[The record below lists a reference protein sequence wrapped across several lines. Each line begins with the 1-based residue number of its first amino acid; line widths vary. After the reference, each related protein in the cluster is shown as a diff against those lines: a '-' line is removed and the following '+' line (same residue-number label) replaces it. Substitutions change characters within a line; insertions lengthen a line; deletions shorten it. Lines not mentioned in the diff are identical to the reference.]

1 MCSRRSNLFLHPE
14 WVKDARDVVVVGGGT
29 VGCEVAH
36 WLTAEYGKQVSVLEM
51 LPHFMK
57 GVCTANRGHLIH
69 DLERRGAKLFNCTRV
84 KSVHIGGVTVARNIS
99 STVPDPY
106 ITWAPLLPENI
117 PNPLAKPI
125 REEII
130 EETLKADLV
139 VLAVGLQADHSL
151 FETCQLQNVAGDIIA
166 IGDNFHIGHVF
177 EAVEAGFNV
186 GNSL

>member
-1 MCSRRSNLFLHPE
+1 MPPATANHLVPASVALPI
-14 WVKDARDVVVVGGGT
+14 APT

-51 LPHFMK
+51 LPYFMK

-69 DLERRGAKLFNCTRV
+69 DLERRGAKLFNCTRL

-125 REEII
+125 REEIV

-139 VLAVGLQADHSL
+139 VLAVGLQSDHSL
-151 FETCQLQNVAGDIIA
+151 FEACQLQHVAGDIIA
-166 IGDNFHIGHVF
+166 VGDNFHIGRVF

-186 GNSL
+186 GSSL